1 MTVLCEIASIT
12 KGQSPRKKAIKDN
25 AALASIITGEAITAL
40 GYLVLGNDE
49 AGPVPKSYLKTYK
62 VKKYD
67 VLVSNNSQN
76 VKVGVYNSSSQSV
89 AMGSVYIIRPHKR
102 LGLKAK
108 KQWAALVCVSITR
121 ASKLL
126 KAATTRIGNSW
137 YLHKHALEEITL
149 VDETKSFE
157 IFKHEQLLYKK
168 ILLLRERL

>member
-1 MTVLCEIASIT
+1 MPVLCEIASIT
-12 KGQSPRKKAIKDN
+12 KGQSPSKKAIKDN

-40 GYLVLGNDE
+40 GYLVSDNDE
-49 AGPVPKSYLKTYK
+49 TGPVPKSYLKTYK

-76 VKVGVYNSSSQSV
+76 VKVGVYTVSHPAV
-89 AMGSVYIIRPHKR
+89 ALSSVYIIRPHRR
-102 LGLKAK
+102 LSLKAK
-108 KQWAALVCVSITR
+108 KQWAALVCVSVTR

-126 KAATTRIGNSW
+126 KSATVKIGNIW
-137 YLHKHALEEITL
+137 YLQKQALEEIIL
-149 VDETKSFE
+149 ADETKSFE